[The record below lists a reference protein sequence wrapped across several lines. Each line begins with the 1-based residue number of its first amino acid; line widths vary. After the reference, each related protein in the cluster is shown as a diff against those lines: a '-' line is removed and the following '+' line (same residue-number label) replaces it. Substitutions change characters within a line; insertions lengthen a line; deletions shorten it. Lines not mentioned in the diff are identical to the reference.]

1 MSELDWLA
9 ERFEEN
15 RTRLHAVA
23 YRMLGS
29 AGEAED
35 AVQEA
40 WLRVTRAGAGD
51 VENLAGWL
59 TTITARVCLN
69 MLEAR
74 RSRPEEPA
82 GTHPPEPAGACQG
95 GQDPE
100 DQALLADSV
109 GQALL
114 VVLDALAPAERV
126 AFVMHDMFA
135 VPFEDI
141 APIVDR
147 TPAAARKLASRARH
161 RIQGTSPDAPAA
173 DGTRQRELVAA
184 FLAASQRGDFV
195 ALLELLDPGV
205 VYRAD
210 EAGVRM
216 GGPGEVRGP
225 AEVAAIFSG
234 RAQAAQLASAN
245 GTPAIVWVAGG
256 QPRAVFT
263 FTIDRGKITAIG
275 MTADPGQFRQLN
287 VAILNPDDPDDEN
300 RDDL

>member
-1 MSELDWLA
+1 MGELDWLA
-9 ERFEEN
+9 GRFDEN
-15 RTRLHAVA
+15 RAHLQAVA

-29 AGEAED
+29 PGEAED

-40 WLRVTRAGAGD
+40 WLRVSRAGASD

-59 TTITARVCLN
+59 TTVTARVCLN
-69 MLEAR
+69 MLQAR

-82 GTHPPEPAGACQG
+82 GARLPEPALGERDG
-95 GQDPE
+95 RSPE

-114 VVLDALAPAERV
+114 VVLDTMTPAERV
-126 AFVMHDMFA
+126 AFVLHDMFA
-135 VPFEDI
+135 VPFEHI

-147 TPAAARKLASRARH
+147 TPAATRKLASRARR
-161 RIQGTSPDAPAA
+161 RIQGTGPDTPAA

-184 FLAASQRGDFV
+184 FLAASQRGDFA

-210 EAGVRM
+210 QAGVRM
-216 GGPGEVRGP
+216 GSPGEVRGP

-234 RAQAAQLASAN
+234 RAQAAQLASVN
-245 GTPAIVWVAGG
+245 GAAAIVWAAGG
-256 QPRAVFT
+256 QPRAIFT
-263 FTIDRGKITAIG
+263 FVIDRGKVTVID
-275 MTADPGQFRQLN
+275 MTADPGQLRQLD
-287 VAILNPDDPDDEN
+287 VTILN
-300 RDDL
+300 R

>member
-9 ERFEEN
+9 GRFEAN

-40 WLRVTRAGAGD
+40 WLRVSRAGAGD
-51 VENLAGWL
+51 VENLAGFL
-59 TTITARVCLN
+59 TTITARICLN
-69 MLEAR
+69 MLQAR

-82 GTHPPEPAGACQG
+82 GTHPPEPAAAHQD

-100 DQALLADSV
+100 DQAVIADSV

-114 VVLDALAPAERV
+114 VVLDTLTPAERV
-126 AFVMHDMFA
+126 AFVLHDMFA

-147 TPAAARKLASRARH
+147 TPAAARQLASRARR
-161 RIQGTSPDAPAA
+161 RIQGTGQDAPAA

-184 FLAASQRGDFV
+184 FLAASQRGDFA
-195 ALLELLDPGV
+195 ALLEMLDPGV

-210 EAGVRM
+210 QAGVRM

-234 RAQAAQLASAN
+234 RAQAAQLASVN
-245 GTPAIVWVAGG
+245 GTAAIVWAAGG
-256 QPRAVFT
+256 QPRVIFT
-263 FTIDRGKITAIG
+263 FTIDRGKITAID
-275 MTADPGQFRQLN
+275 MTADPGQLRQLD
-287 VAILNPDDPDDEN
+287 VTILN
-300 RDDL
+300 R